1 MVRYESV
8 IVALLGAVA
17 GVVVGTFL
25 AWAMQ
30 HSLVD
35 QGLTLLRVP
44 FATLAA
50 YLLVAAACGVVAGI
64 IPAKRAAELDILSA
78 ISTE

>member
-1 MVRYESV
+1 VSLM
-8 IVALLGAVA
+8 GAVA

-30 HSLVD
+30 HSLVS

-44 FATLAA
+44 VATLAA
-50 YLLVAAACGVVAGI
+50 YLVVAAACGVVAGI
-64 IPAKRAAELDILSA
+64 LPAKRAAELDILSA